1 MLEKTMLQCV
11 YDTHKSFYKKA
22 YYTKEVMEDKTY
34 YKLYSYNTEVLTIVI
49 DNDNISK
56 SYYICNEYTAYSN
69 TTLRHVKEFLH
80 QVLTTKVNVYDILC
94 YIGFTKD
101 NILKLTRY
109 NKTLQQYLADTKVK

>member
-1 MLEKTMLQCV
+1 MEKTMLQCV
-11 YDTHKSFYKKA
+11 YDTHKSFYNKA
-22 YYTKEVMEDKTY
+22 YYTKEEGDEKTY

-49 DNDNISK
+49 DNNDITK
-56 SYYICNEYTAYSN
+56 SYYICNNYTAYSN
-69 TTLRHVKEFLH
+69 TTLQHVKEFLH